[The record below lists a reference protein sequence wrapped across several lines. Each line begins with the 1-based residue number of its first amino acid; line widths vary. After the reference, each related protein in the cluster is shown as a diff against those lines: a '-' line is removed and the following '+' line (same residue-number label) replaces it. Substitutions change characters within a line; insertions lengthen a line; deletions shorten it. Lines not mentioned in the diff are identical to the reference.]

1 MRTTPGSALSLHGL
15 LPTQLKTFLPSESPG
30 ASLKVPVPGLSPD
43 TAMGICVLF
52 SLPD

>member
-1 MRTTPGSALSLHGL
+1 MRTIPGSALSLHGL

-30 ASLKVPVPGLSPD
+30 ASLSVTVPGLSPD
-43 TAMGICVLF
+43 TAMCICVFF